1 MRSIGENRGWIVLA
15 ALGALTVLAAP
26 TLGAATGA
34 AAGGGNAVARA
45 RMRVTSPDGRRV
57 AEVRSQP
64 RGGEGVYL
72 DGRRVWPDDSAPRT
86 IGVVA
91 WSRRCDAFAF
101 VSNTRG
107 LHELVVVVAPA
118 GVAPAAMRW
127 AIPDGSPARAITW
140 LGPSRVGVGA
150 ALLDPKV
157 VASWQSQVR

>member
-1 MRSIGENRGWIVLA
+1 MRSIGENRGWIALA

-26 TLGAATGA
+26 TLGAASGAGATGSSA
-34 AAGGGNAVARA
+34 AARA

-91 WSRRCDAFAF
+91 WSRRCQTCAL
-101 VSNTRG
+101 VSKSLDLHGRG
-107 LHELVVVVAPA
+107 MIIEPA

-140 LGPSRVGVGA
+140 LGPSRVGVGP